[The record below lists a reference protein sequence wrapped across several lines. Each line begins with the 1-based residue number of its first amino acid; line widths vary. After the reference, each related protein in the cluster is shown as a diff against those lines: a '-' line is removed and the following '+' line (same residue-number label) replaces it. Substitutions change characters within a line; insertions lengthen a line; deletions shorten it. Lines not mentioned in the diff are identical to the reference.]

1 MNKSILRKKY
11 KELRN
16 NMSKEEVSVR
26 SQSILQ
32 NLASHPLWAKSS
44 TIMCFLSLGNEV
56 ETKPIIA
63 RAWEENK
70 QVVIPVCQTES
81 RTIIP
86 SLLTSFQH
94 LEPKTMGILEP
105 KEGKLYPVDPKII
118 DLCLIP
124 GLAFDLEGHRIGFGA
139 GYYDRFLPLL
149 KPGTPKMALA
159 FDFQISPQ
167 TLPHEAHDV
176 KLDFICTE
184 KKVYTL

>member
-11 KELRN
+11 TELRN
-16 NMSKEEVSVR
+16 NIIKEEVSVR

-94 LEPKTMGILEP
+94 LEPQTMGILEP
-105 KEGKLYPVDPKII
+105 
-118 DLCLIP
+118 
-124 GLAFDLEGHRIGFGA
+124 
-139 GYYDRFLPLL
+139 
-149 KPGTPKMALA
+149 
-159 FDFQISPQ
+159 
-167 TLPHEAHDV
+167 
-176 KLDFICTE
+176 
-184 KKVYTL
+184 